1 VQKSELEQ
9 LIEALP
15 FAESPEDL
23 ASIIEGS
30 PLGAVQDAI
39 ALQPNQP
46 RRQQLTAWYEAIQ
59 QLASGEISQQQWEV
73 IAAHSPPAWHGKV
86 KAYGELL
93 VEAISFGLE
102 TVRVL
107 LQPWSQHERSA
118 AIFKAEELY
127 PEAME
132 KLRQIEPNWSDL
144 CVAW

>member
-1 VQKSELEQ
+1 LV
-9 LIEALP
+9 EALP
-15 FAESPEDL
+15 FAETIEDFT
-23 ASIIEGS
+23 SIVEGS
-30 PLGAVQDAI
+30 PLETIEDAI
-39 ALQPNQP
+39 ALSGDQP
-46 RRQQLTAWYEAIQ
+46 RRQQLTAWHEAIQ

-73 IAAHSPPAWHGKV
+73 IAAHSPPAWHEKV
-86 KAYGELL
+86 QAYGELL

-118 AIFKAEELY
+118 AVFKAEELS

>member
-23 ASIIEGS
+23 AS
-30 PLGAVQDAI
+30 
-39 ALQPNQP
+39 
-46 RRQQLTAWYEAIQ
+46 
-59 QLASGEISQQQWEV
+59 GEN
-73 IAAHSPPAWHGKV
+73 SPPAWNEKV
-86 KAYGELL
+86 RAYGELL

-102 TVRVL
+102 TVTVL
-107 LQPWSQHERSA
+107 LQPWSRHERSA
-118 AIFKAEELY
+118 AIFKAEELS